1 VRAGWKDKN
10 DTNTDGV
17 SAREEGV
24 VATKTTMRGRETRK
38 KEKERKPAEGTDEE
52 ADRRGEAEGTA
63 TKKKNTSGQGR
74 TMRGFLA
81 FVIHKHKATSLH
93 YDFRLQVGDVMPS
106 WSIPKGPSLD
116 SSVRRLAIPTSD
128 HELGYRRFEGVI
140 GDGYGAGPVMIWDE
154 GTYTPEVEVSKGVR
168 RQVTSMQEAQQVA
181 RESLAKGNLKFFL
194 HGKKLEGSFALVRT
208 EGFGGGGV
216 GGRVKGK
223 APWLLIKHR
232 DEYSRAGYDAND
244 YDVSASSGRSM
255 QQIAGQQ
262 ELDGAG
268 KEDGT
273 APHG

>member
-1 VRAGWKDKN
+1 MRAGWKDKN
-10 DTNTDGV
+10 DTNADGV
-17 SAREEGV
+17 SPRKGRVV
-24 VATKTTMRGRETRK
+24 VATKTTMRGRTRK
-38 KEKERKPAEGTDEE
+38 KKERKPAEGADEE
-52 ADRRGEAEGTA
+52 ADMRGEAEGTA
-63 TKKKNTSGQGR
+63 RKKKNTSGQGR
-74 TMRGFLA
+74 AMRGFLA

-93 YDFRLQVGDVMPS
+93 YDFRLEVGDVMPS

-128 HELGYRRFEGVI
+128 HELGYRHFEGVI
-140 GDGYGAGPVMIWDE
+140 GEGYGAGPVMIWDE

-168 RQVTSMQEAQQVA
+168 RQVASMQEAQQVA
-181 RESLAKGNLKFFL
+181 RESLAKGNVKFFL

-208 EGFGGGGV
+208 EGFGGGGI
-216 GGRVKGK
+216 GGKGK
-223 APWLLIKHR
+223 EPWLLIKHR

-244 YDVSASSGRSM
+244 YDFSAVSRKSM